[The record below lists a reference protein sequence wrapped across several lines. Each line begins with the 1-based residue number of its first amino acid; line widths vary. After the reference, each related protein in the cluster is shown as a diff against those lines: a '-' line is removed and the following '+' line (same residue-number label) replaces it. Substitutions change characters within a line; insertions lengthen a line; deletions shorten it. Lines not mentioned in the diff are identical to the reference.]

1 MCLSLFN
8 FIFCFPCVVVQW
20 GCMMVYWLI
29 ANIFVQVRSLVCCVF
44 NTICCRDRLD
54 QDEKEDEIELG
65 LFNPLET

>member
-8 FIFCFPCVVVQW
+8 FIFCFPCVAVQW
-20 GCMMVYWLI
+20 VCMMVYWLI

-65 LFNPLET
+65 LFNTLEV